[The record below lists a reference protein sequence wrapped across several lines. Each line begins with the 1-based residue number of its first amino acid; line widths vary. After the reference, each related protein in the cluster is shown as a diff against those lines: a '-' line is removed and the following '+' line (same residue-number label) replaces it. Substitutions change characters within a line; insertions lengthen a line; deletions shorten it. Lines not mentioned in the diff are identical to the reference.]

1 VSAGRITTGMLQRN
15 ILADLNR
22 QTSRLSHTQGKLS
35 SGKEIT
41 RPSDDPAGAS
51 KALLLREGLRGTQQ
65 HQRNATDGV
74 ALADATETALSSMSD
89 LVQTARELVV
99 QAGNDSYDATSRAS
113 IGVQIRQ
120 IADAL
125 KEQANTTY
133 AGKHIFAGTK
143 TDTAPYGTADDSY
156 QGNTDNIAREI
167 GPGVS
172 VNINTTA
179 DAILGGGQSAGD
191 DKLLDTLRDIAD
203 HLTAADGDSLRGTDL
218 TRIDANLDNL
228 SKVRAANGALTNR
241 LESAQ
246 SRLASL
252 EELSTKSL
260 SDVEDADMA
269 KTLIDFNTQSTAY
282 QAALKAGA
290 NIVQSSLM
298 DFLR

>member
-1 VSAGRITTGMLQRN
+1 VSSRITTGMLQRN

-22 QTSRLSHTQGKLS
+22 STSRLSQTQAKLS

-51 KALLLREGLRGTQQ
+51 KALVLREGLRGTQQ
-65 HQRNATDGV
+65 HQRNTTDGISF
-74 ALADATETALSSMSD
+74 ADATETSLSSMSD

-113 IGVQIRQ
+113 IGIQIRQ

-133 AGKHIFAGTK
+133 GGKHLFAGTK
-143 TDTAPYGTADDSY
+143 TDTAPYSTTDDAY
-156 QGNTDNIAREI
+156 QGDTGNIAREI

-179 DAILGGGQSAGD
+179 DSILGGGQAAGD
-191 DKLLDTLRDIAD
+191 DKLLDVLRDISD
-203 HLTAADGDSLRGTDL
+203 HLASGDGDSLRGTDL
-218 TRIDANLDNL
+218 ARIDTGLDNL

-246 SRLASL
+246 SRLASM
-252 EELSTKSL
+252 EELGTKSL
-260 SDVEDADMA
+260 SNVEDADMA